1 MKAHTE
7 RGSLALVPPE
17 GAYSSRSGSRGE
29 FVYRALIQAIQR
41 GVLRPGDRIREEE
54 VAQSLGV
61 SRTPVREALQLLQT
75 RRLIEMAPGRGVV
88 LMDLTNQ
95 QVLELYA
102 MREVLEGAAA
112 RFAAQHASA
121 TEIALL
127 QQLLDEFTRNAGNP
141 EQLAKLN
148 HMLHRAIYEAARN
161 AYMQEALANLE
172 DGLSLL
178 QNTTYSIPE
187 RHASA
192 DREHRAIVAAI
203 ERRDMDGAEALSRLH
218 IRESQRIRLSM
229 LMNVSGNHHANR

>member
-1 MKAHTE
+1 M
-7 RGSLALVPPE
+7 LVPAE
-17 GAYSSRSGSRGE
+17 GPYSPRSGSRGE
-29 FVYRALIQAIQR
+29 FVYRALIQAIR
-41 GVLRPGDRIREEE
+41 KGTLRPGDRIREEE
-54 VAQSLGV
+54 VAQALGV

-75 RRLIEMAPGRGVV
+75 RRLIEMTPGRGVV
-88 LMDLTNQ
+88 VMELTKQ

-112 RFAAQHASA
+112 RFAARHASP

-127 QQLLDEFTRNAGNP
+127 HQLLDEFSASAGDA
-141 EQLAKLN
+141 EHLARIN
-148 HMLHRAIYEAARN
+148 HMLHRAIYDAARN
-161 AYMQEALANLE
+161 VYMQEALANLE

-192 DREHRAIVAAI
+192 DQEHRAIVAAI

-229 LMNVSGNHHANR
+229 LMNASRDRRNGR